1 MGAGVKLQSMTGAQ
15 LNGLFRGASA
25 PHPLPEGFL
34 RGRILTAVVDP
45 YGTFIGGVCRFWLGK
60 RFRGG
65 AGMNVV
71 TPGARPLL
79 RTLAYSQP
87 LERAADGNL
96 EGFPFAVRVD
106 KGWADPDIE
115 VVALDYGVESN
126 PSPLLRR
133 LRDEL
138 VHVEDGLYLGKILYR
153 VEEAYR
159 PVGFFSLEV

>member
-1 MGAGVKLQSMTGAQ
+1 MKLPSMTGAQ

-45 YGTFIGGVCRFWLGK
+45 YGTFVGELCRFWLGK

-87 LERAADGNL
+87 LERASDGNL

-106 KGWADPDIE
+106 NGWADPDIE
-115 VVALDYGVESN
+115 VVALDYGVDSN

-138 VHVEDGLYLGKILYR
+138 VHVEDGLFLGKILYR
-153 VEEAYR
+153 VGESYR